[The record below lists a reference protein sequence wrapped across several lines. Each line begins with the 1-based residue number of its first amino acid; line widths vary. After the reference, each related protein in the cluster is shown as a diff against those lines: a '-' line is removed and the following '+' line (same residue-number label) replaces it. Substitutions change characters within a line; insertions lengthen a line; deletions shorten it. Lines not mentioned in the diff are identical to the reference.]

1 MPAFSDRNPAS
12 LSGAVDL
19 SVIPKLST
27 IGAFEVRRTLP
38 SSKCRSLGPFVFL
51 DQFGPALLTPDKLL
65 DVPPHP
71 HIGLATV
78 TWLFEGEIMHRDSL
92 GSAEIIRPGELNWMT
107 AGCGIVHSERTPEH
121 LRNVESTLFGVQCW
135 VALPIEKQESE
146 PGFTHYS
153 AVEIPRYRAEGVQ
166 SIVAIGSVWGVT
178 SPVETTSETILVQ
191 VDMEADS
198 QIDIPRGSR
207 ERGLYLVSGRISIAG
222 NSFDKEQ
229 LIVLHE
235 GVEVSVSAT
244 EAARFMLLG
253 GTPLDGR
260 RHMYWN
266 FVHTEKERIEK
277 AKDDWRRH
285 RFATIPGDEDEFT
298 PLPD

>member
-146 PGFTHYS
+146 PEFTHYS
-153 AVEIPRYRAEGVQ
+153 AEEIPRYRAEGVQ